1 MVIRNTYQISVSYN
15 CKFHTKYSFLFIYM
29 YPENSP
35 CFIKETVSSRF
46 IENLEYSGKVGI
58 LDCLNTS
65 TQRLII
71 SFLSLEY
78 KLWGLFLNFDWLLQK
93 WVSKSFN
100 KLFVIYR
107 RGNLSL
113 GMYINLSDIFYS
125 IIQFPYFNIEQSVDS
140 LPITYV

>member
-1 MVIRNTYQISVSYN
+1 
-15 CKFHTKYSFLFIYM
+15 M

-93 WVSKSFN
+93 
-100 KLFVIYR
+100 
-107 RGNLSL
+107 
-113 GMYINLSDIFYS
+113 
-125 IIQFPYFNIEQSVDS
+125 
-140 LPITYV
+140 